1 MQEAKQAVELI
12 RKWETIDVAD
22 ALELLSPD
30 FESEEVSFLSN
41 LCLCMLLVFLEEYVL
56 GWFSCSWHWH
66 MALCDWKDIFIIS
79 VTYPF
84 FGAKVRAYAVNI
96 LERAD
101 DEELQCYLLQ
111 LVQALRFERSDES
124 CLAHFLVKRGMFSC
138 FSFFFFFEER
148 YVLLLLKS
156 IYACV
161 KMTRGIHLWHLAT
174 MNLMKCS
181 EYVIL

>member
-30 FESEEVSFLSN
+30 FESEE
-41 LCLCMLLVFLEEYVL
+41 
-56 GWFSCSWHWH
+56 
-66 MALCDWKDIFIIS
+66 
-79 VTYPF
+79 
-84 FGAKVRAYAVNI
+84 VRAYAVNI

-138 FSFFFFFEER
+138 FSFFFFF
-148 YVLLLLKS
+148 
-156 IYACV
+156 
-161 KMTRGIHLWHLAT
+161 
-174 MNLMKCS
+174 
-181 EYVIL
+181 